1 MTKKQGSSYKP
12 GRPSQ
17 LANGGTVEGVP
28 LRKAIAMGG
37 HPTVEAKGK
46 GVVQNTKGHFQRKK

>member
-12 GRPSQ
+12 GRPSR
-17 LANGGTVEGVP
+17 LANGNSVAGVP

-37 HPTVEAKGK
+37 HPTVEAPGK
-46 GVVQNTKGHFQRKK
+46 GVEQNTKGHFQRKK

>member
-1 MTKKQGSSYKP
+1 MAKSKGSGFKP

-17 LANGGTVEGVP
+17 LANGHSVAGVP

-37 HPTVEAKGK
+37 NPTVEAPGK
-46 GVVQNTKGHFQRKK
+46 GVEQNTKGHFQRKK